1 MANDLVFLS
10 DLQTGRSSSSV
21 EVACSDF
28 GRPGTS
34 GVVKSLWESTLL
46 SDLAPGLGSPSC
58 AVNMLSWLAEK
69 VGGGDDDGSFLNRR
83 RSSWAPSARC
93 SCFQYFCSALTLLL
107 LHPQPHDAAQLSHVV
122 IARLR
127 NGGRVMVT
135 AESEWQGAGVVTAW
149 Q

>member
-46 SDLAPGLGSPSC
+46 RYSLGVSNHKLLGDTEIIDFQISEIFRQSPNAQFFSDLAPGLGSPSC

-83 RSSWAPSARC
+83 RR
-93 SCFQYFCSALTLLL
+93 
-107 LHPQPHDAAQLSHVV
+107 
-122 IARLR
+122 
-127 NGGRVMVT
+127 
-135 AESEWQGAGVVTAW
+135 
-149 Q
+149 